1 MACALILIVSL
12 EPTTTNACWR
22 QRHDLDPDLDKTKTT
37 ITVLSSNSSAIRR
50 PHYDSLSR
58 GQFRQLLVRFFV
70 GGCYSLNHI

>member
-1 MACALILIVSL
+1 MACVLILIVSL

-22 QRHDLDPDLDKTKTT
+22 QRHDLDPDLDKTT